1 MLVNHL
7 WKCLVKL
14 LECTMIGLHIFTF
27 DHPVIPR
34 SASLWQGCIHWK
46 RMGVVNNW
54 LMVSYCSMF
63 NHIGDDDSQQHQQL
77 VFLYSF
83 MFLWHIPGCYCTRL
97 ERHPGVV
104 FHNSPEVLAASA
116 WADPAVAN
124 GWAVTGLSSLC
135 TREVFRFP
143 KLRRYHRCCQGR
155 RFSEKEKTNWL
166 LGSGGW
172 VGGGGVDD
180 LHESWFSTGIHLAV
194 QNNCQEHELNVNP
207 GVI

>member
-1 MLVNHL
+1 MNKCWSLLVNHL

-14 LECTMIGLHIFTF
+14 LECTMLCADDPLTIGLHIFTF

-46 RMGVVNNW
+46 QMGVVNNW

-83 MFLWHIPGCYCTRL
+83 MFLWHIPGWYCTRL

-104 FHNSPEVLAASA
+104 FLQPWGPGSVSVGGSCGCQWLSCHRFVKPVHAWSISIPKASQI
-116 WADPAVAN
+116 
-124 GWAVTGLSSLC
+124 SSLLS
-135 TREVFRFP
+135 RP
-143 KLRRYHRCCQGR
+143 KI
-155 RFSEKEKTNWL
+155 F
-166 LGSGGW
+166 
-172 VGGGGVDD
+172 
-180 LHESWFSTGIHLAV
+180 
-194 QNNCQEHELNVNP
+194 
-207 GVI
+207 